1 MESTITELV
10 NQYGYLGICFLIAIE
25 NIFPPIPSEVILT
38 AGGYLTTVSD
48 LTVTGVIISATLGSM
63 IGAVVLYSIGK
74 FMSAERLEGI
84 IEGKIGRTLRLKTED
99 IGKAEYWFNRY
110 GGKAVFFGRFI
121 PLVRSLISIPAGI
134 ARMNF
139 TKFFVLTLIGSLI
152 WNTVLVNVGRVAG
165 EAMDEFNAAF
175 DVFSHVSYLIIAITA
190 LIAIIYFVKTRFFN
204 KDK

>member
-48 LTVTGVIISATLGSM
+48 LTVTGVIIAATLGSM
-63 IGAVVLYSIGK
+63 IGAVVLYSAGK

-84 IEGKIGRTLRLKTED
+84 IEGKIGTTLRLKTED

-139 TKFFVLTLIGSLI
+139 TKFFILTLIGSLI

-175 DVFSHVSYLIIAITA
+175 DVFSHVSYL
-190 LIAIIYFVKTRFFN
+190 LIAIAALVALIYFVKTRFFN
-204 KDK
+204 KK